1 MFHSTQNEYQ
11 PFSPATR
18 MHSSRMRTGRLSP
31 VSPSMHCSRGGAPG
45 PGAHLVWGMYMV
57 LGRGVYLLPG
67 ECTWSGGC
75 TWSRQCPWSQGGV
88 PAPRVCTWSG
98 GGGVY
103 LPRGVYLV
111 PGGVPAQGVCTC
123 PGGPGPGVP
132 AQVLPPPREQ
142 NDNRCKN
149 ITLPQT
155 SFAGGKNVFHI
166 NIIKQFEVTEVVAS
180 YLRLIKN

>member
-45 PGAHLVWGMYMV
+45 LGDEPGPGGVPG
-57 LGRGVYLLPG
+57 LGDVHGPGDGGVPGLGVYLLPG

-75 TWSRQCPWSQGGV
+75 TWSRQCPRSQGGV
-88 PAPRVCTWSG
+88 PAPSVYLVWGWRGCTWSQ
-98 GGGVY
+98 GVY

-111 PGGVPAQGVCTC
+111 PGSVPAQGVCTC
-123 PGGPGPGVP
+123 PGSPGPGVP
-132 AQVLPPPREQ
+132 AQVLSP
-142 NDNRCKN
+142 
-149 ITLPQT
+149 T
-155 SFAGGKNVFHI
+155 
-166 NIIKQFEVTEVVAS
+166 
-180 YLRLIKN
+180 